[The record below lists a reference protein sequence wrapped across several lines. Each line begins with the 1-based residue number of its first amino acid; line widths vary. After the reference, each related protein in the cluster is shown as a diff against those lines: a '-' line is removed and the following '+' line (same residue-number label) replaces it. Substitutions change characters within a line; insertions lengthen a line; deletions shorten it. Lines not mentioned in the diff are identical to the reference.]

1 MGRGGLSCPINGSRA
16 AINGSKMLGHCAPDD
31 IEPHLVVAVDEPVT
45 HADDLT
51 PGDIRLCCPERG
63 RDLACRLAD
72 HFQ

>member
-1 MGRGGLSCPINGSRA
+1 MGRVGFPARSTAPEPRSTGQDA
-16 AINGSKMLGHCAPDD
+16 GHRPPDD
-31 IEPHLVVAVDEPVT
+31 IEPRLVVAVDEPVA

-63 RDLACRLAD
+63 RDLACRLAN